1 MKRQIANRI
10 SIVGLAIRDNLR
22 SWRFWAKRPDNEF
35 SRNGYA
41 VIADFLDRAECGR
54 IRELAERHL
63 PGPSHVV
70 AGNCYT
76 WVKKEARH
84 GRNSSVREMLNANEI
99 DEGLARL
106 LASDRIQQ
114 MFSERLGERVEL
126 LGFGV
131 QFDDIDTSTKR
142 GLHVDVLYP
151 PLMKAFIYL
160 TDVED
165 LGDGPYGIAAGSHRW
180 WFRKFLNDV
189 VNALTIGS
197 RRDMRYFIADHRVR
211 AVLAPAGTMILS
223 TQDAMHK
230 GWGNQ
235 WRKPR
240 YAIIA
245 YGVTAP
251 FFRGQPLTE
260 GREFVTPPE
269 PSASA
274 TGRA

>member
-1 MKRQIANRI
+1 MKRQLANRV
-10 SIVGLAIRDNLR
+10 SIVWCAIRDNLR
-22 SWRFWAKRPDNEF
+22 SRRYWATRPDNDF
-35 SRNGYA
+35 TRNGYA
-41 VIADFLDRAECGR
+41 VIPDFLDRAECDR
-54 IRELAERHL
+54 VRELAERHL

-84 GRNSSVREMLNANEI
+84 GRNSAVRELLNANEI

-106 LASDRIQQ
+106 LESDRIQR

-131 QFDDIDTSTKR
+131 QLDDIDPSTKR
-142 GLHVDVLYP
+142 GLHVDVLFP

-165 LGDGPYGIAAGSHRW
+165 MGDGPYGIAPGSHRW
-180 WFRKFLNDV
+180 WFRKFVNDV
-189 VNALTIGS
+189 LNALTIGS
-197 RRDMRYFIADHRVR
+197 RRDMRRFIPDDQVR
-211 AVLAPAGTMILS
+211 AILAPAGTMILS
-223 TQDAMHK
+223 TQDIMHK

-240 YAIIA
+240 FVIIA

-251 FFRGQPLTE
+251 YFRGQPITE
-260 GREFVTPPE
+260 GREFVTPLV

-274 TGRA
+274 TGLG